1 MTSSDPFRDQIARSL
16 DWTDAHVSFDAAV
29 ADLSASLV
37 GRRPDDLPHSIWE
50 LVEHIR
56 IVQRDLLDF
65 CTAPDYEERNWPQ
78 DYWPT
83 SPAPVLAEQWEGSIR
98 AIRSDREALKQLAL
112 NPDVD
117 LLAPVPN
124 GTGQSYLRELLL
136 VLDHAAYHVGQLVLV
151 RRSLGNWPSG

>member
-1 MTSSDPFRDQIARSL
+1 MTSTDPLRDQIARSL

-29 ADLSASLV
+29 ADLAASLV
-37 GRRPDDLPHSIWE
+37 GRRPGDLPHSIWE

-65 CTAPDYEERNWPQ
+65 CTAADYEERNWPE
-78 DYWPT
+78 DYWP
-83 SPAPVLAEQWEGSIR
+83 SRPAPAGPEQWEASIQ

-112 NPDVD
+112 SPDVD

-151 RRSLGNWPSG
+151 RRSLGQWPSG